1 MMIAA
6 QRLAA
11 AAIAAMAAAS
21 SLPAPAAAQGFT
33 TSTGHRVDMR
43 DVGTMNCG
51 DMQATI
57 DRIDATGYRSG
68 PTPRNASD
76 GPLYNYEMRLAE
88 ERYQR
93 CLRGGR

>member
-11 AAIAAMAAAS
+11 AAIAATVLGLPLSAAAN
-21 SLPAPAAAQGFT
+21 GFT
-33 TSTGHRVDMR
+33 TSTGHSFQMQ
-43 DVGTMNCG
+43 DVRSMDCSA
-51 DMQATI
+51 MQAAI
-57 DRIDATGYRSG
+57 DRIDATGYRTG

-76 GPLYNYEMRLAE
+76 APLYNYEKSLAE

-93 CLRGGR
+93 CLRGLR